1 MAKRVVEKPEQQPPD
16 PKRQA
21 VAVRSGGAAAQQTLR
36 NVRLII
42 GREYKNRVT
51 QRSFIIT
58 TIILLALVVI
68 AAFIPTIVQFI
79 ASRTSTPSQ
88 THIVVVNNAGAV
100 AGMDETALT
109 ALINTTLNGKQ
120 AGDSAPYAIT
130 SQPGASEASV
140 ADLRRQVNDGK
151 LDILLEMSR
160 TPDQRL
166 QFTYVTNQ
174 SETSDGNLSAI
185 QTLALELTF
194 FDTAHR
200 LGLTPAQ
207 VRSLSAPPDVTVNRL
222 LPQNARPDNQLAA
235 GYILSFAGAYLLF
248 YAVMTYSVAV
258 ANGVV
263 EEKSSRVMELLL
275 NAATP
280 WQLLVGKIIGIGV
293 AGLTQMVCL
302 VVVGI
307 GAILLQGPIQAALFG
322 GNAGGFI
329 GYLSG
334 VSIPFLLLFL
344 VYFLL
349 AFFLYSA
356 LFAGLAALV
365 KRQDEVQSV
374 IQIPLFLLVAG
385 MFLVYIVAL
394 TPPGPLTTAL
404 SYVPFWTPML
414 MLVRLGLGMATWWE
428 VVITI
433 ALMVVAIVACAWF
446 AARLYRYGVLMYGQ
460 KPSLR
465 QLLGLMRA
473 K

>member
-1 MAKRVVEKPEQQPPD
+1 MTKRAVEKPDEQSPD
-16 PKRQA
+16 PKRQV

-79 ASRTSTPSQ
+79 ASRTSAPSQ

-100 AGMDETALT
+100 AGMDETTLA
-109 ALINTTLNGKQ
+109 ALINTTLNGTQ
-120 AGDSAPYAIT
+120 TGGNAPYAIT

-140 ADLRRQVNDGK
+140 ADVRRQVNDGK
-151 LDILLEMSR
+151 LDILLELSR
-160 TPDQRL
+160 SPDQRL

-207 VRSLSAPPDVTVNRL
+207 VRSLSAPPDVTVSRL
-222 LPQNARPDNQLAA
+222 LPQNARPDNQTAA
-235 GYILSFAGAYLLF
+235 GYILAFAGAYLLF

-280 WQLLVGKIIGIGV
+280 WQLLVGKIIGIGA

-307 GAILLQGPIQAALFG
+307 GAILLQGPLQAALFG

-329 GYLSG
+329 AYLSG

-428 VVITI
+428 VIITI
-433 ALMVVAIVACAWF
+433 ALMMVAIVVCVWF

-465 QLLGLMRA
+465 QLLGMMRV

>member
-1 MAKRVVEKPEQQPPD
+1 MAKRVAEKPEQQPPD

-21 VAVRSGGAAAQQTLR
+21 VAVRSGGAAAQHTAR
-36 NVRLII
+36 NVRLIVR
-42 GREYKNRVT
+42 REYKNRIT

-68 AAFIPTIVQFI
+68 AAFVPTIVQFI

-100 AGMDETALT
+100 AGMDATAL
-109 ALINTTLNGKQ
+109 ASLVNTGLNGTQ
-120 AGDSAPYAIT
+120 TGSSAPYAIT
-130 SQPGASEASV
+130 SQTGVPAATV
-140 ADLRRQVNDGK
+140 ADVQRQVKDGK
-151 LDILLEMSR
+151 LDILVVLSR
-160 TPDQRL
+160 ASDQRL
-166 QFTYVTNQ
+166 RLTYITNV
-174 SETSDGNLSAI
+174 SAASDGNLSAI

-222 LPQNARPDNQLAA
+222 LSQNARPDNQLAA

-280 WQLLVGKIIGIGV
+280 WQLLVGKIIGIGM

-307 GAILLQGPIQAALFG
+307 SAILLQGPIQAALFG

-329 GYLSG
+329 QYLSG

-374 IQIPLFLLVAG
+374 TQIPLFLLVAG
-385 MFLVYIVAL
+385 IFLVYIVAL
-394 TPPGPLTTAL
+394 TPPGPLTQAL
-404 SYVPFWTPML
+404 SYFPFWTPLL
-414 MLVRLGLGMATWWE
+414 MLVRLGLGTATWWE
-428 VVITI
+428 VIITI
-433 ALMVVAIVACAWF
+433 VLMAVAIVACAWF
-446 AARLYRYGVLMYGQ
+446 AARLYRVGVLQYGQ
-460 KPSLR
+460 KPGLR
-465 QLLGLMRA
+465 QLLGMMRM

>member
-1 MAKRVVEKPEQQPPD
+1 MAKRVVEKPEEQPPD

-42 GREYKNRVT
+42 GREYKNRIT
-51 QRSFIIT
+51 QRSFIIA

-68 AAFIPTIVQFI
+68 AAFIPTIIQFI
-79 ASRTSTPSQ
+79 TSRTSTPSQ

-100 AGMDETALT
+100 AGMDESALA
-109 ALINTTLNGKQ
+109 ALISTTLNGKQ
-120 AGDSAPYAIT
+120 TGDNTAYAIT

-160 TPDQRL
+160 ASDQRL

-207 VRSLSAPPDVTVNRL
+207 VRSLSAPPDLTVSRL
-222 LPQNARPDNQLAA
+222 LPQNVRPDNQLAA

-248 YAVMTYSVAV
+248 YAIMTYSVAV

-293 AGLTQMVCL
+293 AGLTQMVSL

-322 GNAGGFI
+322 GNGGGFI
-329 GYLSG
+329 AYLSG

-344 VYFLL
+344 VYFVL

-428 VVITI
+428 VIITI
-433 ALMVVAIVACAWF
+433 ALMMVAIVVCAWF

-460 KPSLR
+460 KPGLR
-465 QLLGLMRA
+465 QLVGLMRT

>member
-1 MAKRVVEKPEQQPPD
+1 MAKRVMEPPD
-16 PKRQA
+16 QQRQA
-21 VAVRSGGAAAQQTLR
+21 APVRAGGAAAQNTVR

-51 QRSFIIT
+51 QRSFIIAS
-58 TIILLALVVI
+58 IILLALVVI

-88 THIVVVNNAGAV
+88 THIAVVNNAGSV
-100 AGMDETALT
+100 AGMDESSLA

-120 AGDSAPYAIT
+120 TGANAPYAIT
-130 SQPGASEASV
+130 SQPGTAV
-140 ADLRRQVNDGK
+140 ADLRRQVKDGK
-151 LDILLEMSR
+151 LDVLLEMSR
-160 TPDQRL
+160 TADQRL

-174 SETSDGNLSAI
+174 SGATDGNLSTI

-207 VRSLSAPPDVTVNRL
+207 VRSLAAPPDLRVNRL
-222 LPQNARPDNQLAA
+222 LPQSARPDSQIAA
-235 GYILSFAGAYLLF
+235 GYILSFGGAYLLF

-280 WQLLVGKIIGIGV
+280 WQLLVGKIIGIGM

-307 GAILLQGPIQAALFG
+307 GAILLQGPLQAALFG
-322 GNAGGFI
+322 GNGGGFTQ
-329 GYLSG
+329 YLSG

-374 IQIPLFLLVAG
+374 TQIPLFLLVAG

-414 MLVRLGLGMATWWE
+414 MLVRLGLGMASWWE
-428 VVITI
+428 VIITI
-433 ALMVVAIVACAWF
+433 ALMFVAIVVCVWF
-446 AARLYRYGVLMYGQ
+446 AARLYRYGVLQYGQ
-460 KPSLR
+460 KPGLR
-465 QLLGLMRA
+465 QLLGLVRM